1 MRTLKTLWRLAV
13 DKGLG
18 PKNRTRNGLATEPE
32 STARKPRNHAERL
45 LNDEPPTR
53 ILQ

>member
-13 DKGLG
+13 DKGLS
-18 PKNRTRNGLATEPE
+18 PKNRTRDGLRVQSGSAAREP
-32 STARKPRNHAERL
+32 RKHVERL

>member
-18 PKNRTRNGLATEPE
+18 PKTRRKDAPQRQPEPTPGTPLD
-32 STARKPRNHAERL
+32 TARL
-45 LNDEPPTR
+45 LDDEPPTR
-53 ILQ
+53 TLQ